1 MRESLGSGSSKFQS
15 YLFSSQF
22 LVEAYIRQMLIHP
35 IIQQYHRVETYTESI
50 CTLCTTHRL
59 LLYVYFGWELI
70 MQRDHL
76 DLNEVPHFMLSLF
89 ILLLLCDFL
98 MEKLSKETFRGVLSL
113 LLLLLLP
120 TSCEP
125 DPHIIDF
132 VNAHRTLTHQG
143 KS

>member
-1 MRESLGSGSSKFQS
+1 
-15 YLFSSQF
+15 
-22 LVEAYIRQMLIHP
+22 
-35 IIQQYHRVETYTESI
+35 
-50 CTLCTTHRL
+50 
-59 LLYVYFGWELI
+59 

-113 LLLLLLP
+113 LLLLLP

-132 VNAHRTLTHQG
+132 VNAHRTPTHTGG
-143 KS
+143 KDKLVRFSRRFSSP